1 MPSPKSRVA
10 ADLSEAH
17 DDGPSVS
24 ALANDDL
31 RACRATLSVVVIHA
45 AKSMVNYKLA
55 SPYITLSRR

>member
-24 ALANDDL
+24 ALADDL
-31 RACRATLSVVVIHA
+31 RACRANLSVVVIHA